1 MKMFR
6 LALAAPIALLAACG
20 SITATSDNSGYLY
33 ATLRGTVKRA
43 SGAAV
48 PNAAVGVSCS
58 GITADP
64 FGFTVEANAN
74 GVFEL
79 SLNAAPSFPPL
90 AGPSY
95 ICRVLTPFTGLAQ
108 AEKSVTV
115 IVSGDRN
122 ARPVTNV
129 ELVVP

>member
-1 MKMFR
+1 MKIFR
-6 LALAAPIALLAACG
+6 VALAAPLALLAACG
-20 SITATSDNSGYLY
+20 SITSTTDNSGYLY

-43 SGAAV
+43 NGTAV
-48 PNAAVGVSCS
+48 ANAAVGVSCV
-58 GITADP
+58 GTTNEP
-64 FGFTVEANAN
+64 FGFTVEANAS

-79 SLNAAPSFPPL
+79 SLNAAPLFPPL

-95 ICRVLTPFTGLAQ
+95 ICRVLTPYTGVPQ

-115 IVSGDRN
+115 VVGDNLN

>member
-1 MKMFR
+1 MLRTLR
-6 LALAAPIALLAACG
+6 LAPVILLAACG
-20 SITATSDNSGYLY
+20 SVTGTTDNSGFLY

-48 PNAAVGVSCS
+48 PNAAVGVSCVGS
-58 GITADP
+58 ANEP
-64 FGFTVEANAN
+64 FGFTVEANAS

-79 SLNAAPSFPPL
+79 SLNAAPLFAPL
-90 AGPSY
+90 TGPSY
-95 ICRVLTPFTGLAQ
+95 ICRVLTPYTGVAQ

-115 IVSGDRN
+115 VVGGDRN